1 MTSQE
6 HDTAQQPTQ
15 QPAQESVAILSIG
28 GMHCA
33 SCIATVESALRALP
47 GVGSADV
54 NLATERA
61 VVRYAPGVVTTQTVA
76 DALRRAGY
84 PLRAGALV
92 SAAGDAAGGGEV
104 DDSSPRLPSLL
115 EAEQRARAAESRD
128 VARRLA
134 VSAPL
139 ALVLLVGTHLPMLF
153 GGGHSAHVGLAP
165 WLQLLL
171 AAPVQFYG
179 GWPFLRGAWASLRRR
194 SADMDS
200 LIAIGTLAAFTISV
214 LVLWMPRLV
223 SLSGDGHAPL
233 FFETSAMI
241 IALVLLGRLLEA
253 RARARAGDA
262 IQSLL
267 RLTPP
272 QARVKRGGQEMEI
285 PVASIRREDL
295 ALVRPGERVPI
306 DGEIVDGASAIDESM
321 LSGES
326 IPVDKTVGAAV
337 FGGTLNQTGA
347 FWMRVTHSPEET
359 VLARIV
365 RAVQEAQ
372 SKKAPLQRLADRIAS
387 VFVPIVLLL
396 ALATFAGWM
405 FWGPAPALP
414 LALRCAVSVLVLA
427 CPCALGL
434 ATPAALMVGLGRGAQ
449 HGVILRG
456 GEPLERAAA
465 LDIVIFD
472 KTGTLTVGRPKLA
485 AFEAADDVSILDL
498 LRIAASA
505 EQRSEHPLA
514 VAIVETARSN
524 GLKLA
529 EVDTFT
535 STPGRGVHARFEEM
549 NVEVG
554 SAALVRDPA
563 SLEKWETLARDW
575 AAAGRTPIY
584 VVVDGQ
590 VAGLLGLADEP
601 RPEAAG
607 AIEELKR
614 LGLQVVLLTGDTEAT
629 ARAIAGRV
637 GIETVSAGVLPEAKA
652 AEVQRLQ
659 SGGRRVAMVGDGI
672 NDAPALARADLGIAI
687 GGGSDIA
694 LEAGDAVLMRNDL
707 RGVATVVRLSRRVV
721 ANIRQNLAWAF
732 VFNLIGLPL
741 AAGLFYPRFGLLL
754 DPMFAAAAMSASSL
768 IVVGNAMRLRGGR
781 I

>member
-1 MTSQE
+1 MNSQAKE
-6 HDTAQQPTQ
+6 MAKEM
-15 QPAQESVAILSIG
+15 AKESVAILSIG

-33 SCIATVESALRALP
+33 SCIATVESTLRALP

-61 VVRYAPGVVTTQTVA
+61 VVRYAPGAVTTQAVA

-84 PLRAGALV
+84 PLRAGALL
-92 SAAGDAAGGGEV
+92 SPAGEGAEETNAG
-104 DDSSPRLPSLL
+104 PQLPSLL
-115 EAEQRARAAESRD
+115 EAEQRARSSESRD
-128 VARRLA
+128 LARRLM

-139 ALVLLVGTHLPMLF
+139 ALVLLVGTHLSMFF
-153 GGGHSAHVGLAP
+153 GGHGANQFSLAP
-165 WLQLLL
+165 WLQWVL

-200 LIAIGTLAAFTISV
+200 LIAIGTLAAFTISL
-214 LVLWMPRLV
+214 LVMWMPRLV
-223 SLSGDGHAPL
+223 SQSDAGHPPL

-241 IALVLLGRLLEA
+241 IALVLTGRLLEA

-267 RLTPP
+267 RLQPP
-272 QARVKRGGQEMEI
+272 HARVKRGEQELEI
-285 PVASIRREDL
+285 PLASIRVGDL
-295 ALVRPGERVPI
+295 ALVRPGERIPI
-306 DGEIVDGASAIDESM
+306 DGEIIDGASAIDESM
-321 LSGES
+321 LTGES
-326 IPVDKTVGAAV
+326 IPVEKTVGAVV

-347 FWMRVTHSPEET
+347 FWMQVSHRPEET

-405 FWGPAPALP
+405 LWGPAPALP

-456 GEPLERAAA
+456 GEPLERAAS
-465 LDIVIFD
+465 LDTVIFD
-472 KTGTLTVGRPKLA
+472 KTGTLTLGRPKLV
-485 AFEAADDVSILDL
+485 AFEGSDDVSILHL

-514 VAIVETARSN
+514 VAIVETAKSN
-524 GLKLA
+524 GLQLA
-529 EVDTFT
+529 EIDTFT
-535 STPGRGVHARFEEM
+535 STPGRGVHARFEGM

-554 SAALVRDPA
+554 SAAFVRDPA
-563 SLEKWETLARDW
+563 ALTKWVTLAQRW
-575 AAAGRTPIY
+575 AEEGRTPIY
-584 VVVDGQ
+584 VMVDGR

-607 AIEELKR
+607 AVSELKR
-614 LGLQVVLLTGDTEAT
+614 LGMEVVLLTGDNEAT
-629 ARAIAGRV
+629 ARAIARRV

-659 SGGRRVAMVGDGI
+659 AGGRRVAMVGDGI

-687 GGGSDIA
+687 GSGSDIA

-732 VFNLIGLPL
+732 FFNLIGLPL
-741 AAGLFYPRFGLLL
+741 AAGLFYPGFGLLL